1 MSELKL
7 DPNKEYT
14 LMLVKPD
21 GYHRGLVGKILAR
34 VEQKGYAIVALRV
47 AEATDD
53 ELQDHYEEHRGK
65 HFFESMVDFMQS
77 GKIVAAVIEGTRVV
91 EGVRSLVG
99 TTNPTEAA
107 PGLFAE
113 ISDVTMTVG
122 RSRTWCTRRIQ
133 LPPLPARLKFG
144 SRKPLNSGS
153 R

>member
-47 AEATDD
+47 AEATDE
-53 ELQDHYEEHRGK
+53 ELQDHYEEHQGK

-107 PGLFAE
+107 PGTIRGDFGRDYDSGQIQNLVHTSDSIASAARE
-113 ISDVTMTVG
+113 IKIWFPEVS
-122 RSRTWCTRRIQ
+122 
-133 LPPLPARLKFG
+133 A
-144 SRKPLNSGS
+144 
-153 R
+153 

>member
-21 GYHRGLVGKILAR
+21 GYRRGLVGKILAR
-34 VEQKGYAIVALRV
+34 IEQKGYAIVALRV

-107 PGLFAE
+107 PGTIRGDFGRDYDSGQIQNLVHASDSIASAARE
-113 ISDVTMTVG
+113 IKI
-122 RSRTWCTRRIQ
+122 WF
-133 LPPLPARLKFG
+133 PEAAK
-144 SRKPLNSGS
+144 
-153 R
+153 

>member
-47 AEATDD
+47 AEATDE
-53 ELQDHYEEHRGK
+53 ELLDHYEEHRGK

-107 PGLFAE
+107 PGTIRGDFGRDYDSGQIQNLVHASDSIASAARE
-113 ISDVTMTVG
+113 IKIWFPEVS
-122 RSRTWCTRRIQ
+122 
-133 LPPLPARLKFG
+133 A
-144 SRKPLNSGS
+144 
-153 R
+153 